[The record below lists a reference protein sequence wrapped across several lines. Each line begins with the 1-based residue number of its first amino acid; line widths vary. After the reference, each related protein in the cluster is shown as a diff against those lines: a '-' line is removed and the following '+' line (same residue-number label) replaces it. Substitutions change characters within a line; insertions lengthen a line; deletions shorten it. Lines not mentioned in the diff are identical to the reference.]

1 MIDALTHV
9 EAFLNLFL
17 RFACVIDVAFFW
29 FWDYLSGVPCYQ
41 DLQII
46 RCQSIGILV
55 YL

>member
-9 EAFLNLFL
+9 ETFLNLFL
-17 RFACVIDVAFFW
+17 RFACVIDEAFFW

-41 DLQII
+41 DFQII
-46 RCQSIGILV
+46 RCRSVGIVV